1 MSGVGGWTSNQRKF
15 GCRRQAEPDATGTSG
30 HADRPERRERRGLTR
45 ARTTCRNERLPQPS
59 NSSLAGLGTQL
70 LLPPILPIVSL
81 AFGATQFVSLRKLPA
96 GGSGGGGGGRTDTSK
111 PDE

>member
-1 MSGVGGWTSNQRKF
+1 
-15 GCRRQAEPDATGTSG
+15 
-30 HADRPERRERRGLTR
+30 
-45 ARTTCRNERLPQPS
+45 
-59 NSSLAGLGTQL
+59 
-70 LLPPILPIVSL
+70 VSL